1 MQVLLSNG
9 FGFLKDSTK
18 SEEETREKQM
28 DKGSRSQVLP
38 DLIISIIKQS
48 SSWTCDDS
56 DDTLQQA
63 KQEDPFGR

>member
-1 MQVLLSNG
+1 MPG
-9 FGFLKDSTK
+9 MMAWRGRFFLATVSASFKDSTK

-28 DKGSRSQVLP
+28 DKGSRSQV
-38 DLIISIIKQS
+38 QS